1 MNNKFQKHN
10 AASMGNSNT
19 SHTNTA
25 PNINKARLQLIVSMS
40 IFGTLA
46 VFVRNIS
53 VSSGE
58 LALYRAV
65 LAAILIGSYLL
76 LSKNKV
82 DLSVNADEKS
92 VANNPNLLFGIC
104 TKKELLL
111 LLFSGMA
118 MGFNWI
124 LLFEAYK
131 YTSVSAATL
140 SYYFAPIIVT
150 IVCPFLFHEKLTAKQ
165 ILCFVMSTLGVFLI
179 TGIPDFQNMGR
190 DTIGILFG
198 LSAAVFYATVIL
210 LNKFIKNVAGIHRTF
225 LQFLAAIVTLIP
237 YVACTGGFHLSA
249 LDAKGWINLLIVGL
263 IHTGITYC
271 LYFSSLKELPG
282 QEAAILSYVDPL
294 MAVVISVAI
303 LGESISL
310 PQIIGGILILG
321 FSIWNEKE

>member
-1 MNNKFQKHN
+1 M
-10 AASMGNSNT
+10 NT
-19 SHTNTA
+19 SSNK
-25 PNINKARLQLIVSMS
+25 PSNKARLQLIVSMA

-65 LAAILIGSYLL
+65 LAAILIGGYLL
-76 LSKNKV
+76 ITSK
-82 DLSVNADEKS
+82 KS
-92 VANNPNLLFGIC
+92 SSSMNSDITDSNIDKNDSKSLNHRKNTKKLLFGIC
-104 TKKELLL
+104 TKKELFL
-111 LLFSGMA
+111 LLFSGMS

-150 IVCPFLFHEKLTAKQ
+150 VVCPFLFHEKLTKKQ

-179 TGIPDFQNMGR
+179 IGIPDFQNMGR

-225 LQFLAAIVTLIP
+225 LQFLAAVVTLLP
-237 YVACTGGFHLSA
+237 YVAATGGFHLNS

-294 MAVVISVAI
+294 TAVIISVAI

-310 PQIIGGILILG
+310 PQIIGGVLILG
-321 FSIWNEKE
+321 FAIWNEKE

>member
-1 MNNKFQKHN
+1 MNTT
-10 AASMGNSNT
+10 SN
-19 SHTNTA
+19 N
-25 PNINKARLQLIVSMS
+25 PNNKARLQLVLSMS

-53 VSSGE
+53 VSSSE

-65 LAAILIGSYLL
+65 LAALLIGGYLL
-76 LSKNKV
+76 ITSKKEKTFDRNIEKNENYSTDTVSKNT
-82 DLSVNADEKS
+82 
-92 VANNPNLLFGIC
+92 NLLFGIC
-104 TKKELLL
+104 TKKELFL

-150 IVCPFLFHEKLTAKQ
+150 VVCPFLFHEKLTRKQ

-237 YVACTGGFHLSA
+237 YVACTSGFHLTT
-249 LDAKGWINLLIVGL
+249 LDSKGWINLLIVGL

-271 LYFSSLKELPG
+271 LYFSSLKELTG

-321 FSIWNEKE
+321 FAIWNEKE

>member
-1 MNNKFQKHN
+1 MNTTSNK
-10 AASMGNSNT
+10 
-19 SHTNTA
+19 
-25 PNINKARLQLIVSMS
+25 PNNRARLQLIVSMS

-58 LALYRAV
+58 LALYRAI
-65 LAAILIGSYLL
+65 LAALLIGSYLL
-76 LSKNKV
+76 ITQKKGTAPSHTGSKNT
-82 DLSVNADEKS
+82 DL
-92 VANNPNLLFGIC
+92 LLGIC
-104 TKKELLL
+104 TKKELFL

-150 IVCPFLFHEKLTAKQ
+150 VVCPFLFHEKLTKKQ

-237 YVACTGGFHLSA
+237 YVACTGGFHLGS
-249 LDAKGWINLLIVGL
+249 LDSKGWINLLIVGL
-263 IHTGITYC
+263 VHTGITYC

-294 MAVVISVAI
+294 MAVVISVTI

-310 PQIIGGILILG
+310 PQIIGGVLILG
-321 FSIWNEKE
+321 FAIWNEKE

>member
-1 MNNKFQKHN
+1 MKGLRIIYLIIIPILI
-10 AASMGNSNT
+10 MNT
-19 SHTNTA
+19 SLSK
-25 PNINKARLQLIVSMS
+25 PNNKARLQLVLSMS

-46 VFVRNIS
+46 IFVRNIS

-58 LALYRAV
+58 LALYRAI

-76 LSKNKV
+76 LSSQKSNSSADSYTKNT
-82 DLSVNADEKS
+82 
-92 VANNPNLLFGIC
+92 NLLFGIC

-150 IVCPFLFHEKLTAKQ
+150 IVCPFLFHEKLTKKQ

-179 TGIPDFQNMGR
+179 TGVPDFQNMGR

-210 LNKFIKNVAGIHRTF
+210 LNKFIKNVTGIHRTF

-237 YVACTGGFHLSA
+237 YVATTSGFHLDV
-249 LDAKGWINLLIVGL
+249 LDSKGWINLLIVGL

-303 LGESISL
+303 LGENISL

-321 FSIWNEKE
+321 FAIWNEQE

>member
-1 MNNKFQKHN
+1 MNPKFQKHN
-10 AASMGNSNT
+10 AASSGT
-19 SHTNTA
+19 SHASTTSA
-25 PNINKARLQLIVSMS
+25 KPNINKARLQLIISMS

-76 LSKNKV
+76 FSKNKTN
-82 DLSVNADEKS
+82 LSVNADEKTVTDNS
-92 VANNPNLLFGIC
+92 KLLFGIC
-104 TKKELLL
+104 TKKELFL

-150 IVCPFLFHEKLTAKQ
+150 VVCPFLFHEKLTPKQ

-225 LQFLAAIVTLIP
+225 LQFLAAIVTLMP
-237 YVACTGGFHLSA
+237 YVACTSGFHLGS
-249 LDAKGWINLLIVGL
+249 LNSKGWINLLIVGL

-303 LGESISL
+303 LGEHISL

-321 FSIWNEKE
+321 FAIWNEKE

>member
-1 MNNKFQKHN
+1 M
-10 AASMGNSNT
+10 NSNT
-19 SHTNTA
+19 TLNNITKPGSINNLSPNT
-25 PNINKARLQLIVSMS
+25 NKARLQLIISMA

-46 VFVRNIS
+46 IFVRNIS
-53 VSSGE
+53 VTSGE

-65 LAAILIGSYLL
+65 LAAILIGGYLL
-76 LSKNKV
+76 ISKDK
-82 DLSVNADEKS
+82 LKLAS
-92 VANNPNLLFGIC
+92 I
-104 TKKELLL
+104 KKELPL

-150 IVCPFLFHEKLTAKQ
+150 VVCPFLFHEKLTKKQ

-179 TGIPDFQNMGR
+179 TGVPDFQNMGR

-210 LNKFIKNVAGIHRTF
+210 LNKFIKNVTGIHRTF

-237 YVACTGGFHLSA
+237 YVACTSGFHLNT
-249 LDAKGWINLLIVGL
+249 LNTKGWINLLIVGL

-294 MAVVISVAI
+294 MAVVISVVI
-303 LGESISL
+303 LGESISFL
-310 PQIIGGILILG
+310 QIIGGILILG
-321 FSIWNEKE
+321 FAIWNEKA

>member
-1 MNNKFQKHN
+1 MKGLRIIYLIIIPILI
-10 AASMGNSNT
+10 MNT
-19 SHTNTA
+19 SLSK
-25 PNINKARLQLIVSMS
+25 PNNKARLQLVLSMS

-46 VFVRNIS
+46 IFVRNIS

-58 LALYRAV
+58 LALYRAI

-76 LSKNKV
+76 LSSQKSNSSADSYTKNT
-82 DLSVNADEKS
+82 
-92 VANNPNLLFGIC
+92 NLLFGIC

-150 IVCPFLFHEKLTAKQ
+150 IVCPFLFHEKLTKKQ

-179 TGIPDFQNMGR
+179 TGVPDFQNMER

-210 LNKFIKNVAGIHRTF
+210 LNKFIKNVTGIHRTF

-237 YVACTGGFHLSA
+237 YVAATSGFHLDV
-249 LDAKGWINLLIVGL
+249 LDSKGWINLLIVGL

-303 LGESISL
+303 LGENISL

-321 FSIWNEKE
+321 FAIWNEQE

>member
-1 MNNKFQKHN
+1 MN
-10 AASMGNSNT
+10 
-19 SHTNTA
+19 TN
-25 PNINKARLQLIVSMS
+25 PNNINKARLQLITSMA

-58 LALYRAV
+58 LALYRAI
-65 LAAILIGSYLL
+65 LAAILIGGYLL
-76 LSKNKV
+76 ISHKNRN
-82 DLSVNADEKS
+82 SSADTSAKD
-92 VANNPNLLFGIC
+92 PNLLFGIC
-104 TKKELLL
+104 TKKELFL

-150 IVCPFLFHEKLTAKQ
+150 VVCPFLFHEKLTKKQ
-165 ILCFVMSTLGVFLI
+165 ILCFIMSTLGVFLI

-237 YVACTGGFHLSA
+237 YVACTNGFHLNT
-249 LDAKGWINLLIVGL
+249 LDTKGWINLLIVGL

-321 FSIWNEKE
+321 FAIWNEKE

>member
-1 MNNKFQKHN
+1 MNTNINK
-10 AASMGNSNT
+10 SN
-19 SHTNTA
+19 
-25 PNINKARLQLIVSMS
+25 NKARLQLVLSMS

-46 VFVRNIS
+46 IFVRNIS

-58 LALYRAV
+58 LALYRAI
-65 LAAILIGSYLL
+65 LAAILIGGYLL
-76 LSKNKV
+76 ITSKKRKDSDINVENNKNLSTDAKTKNP
-82 DLSVNADEKS
+82 S
-92 VANNPNLLFGIC
+92 LLFGVC
-104 TKKELLL
+104 SKKELFL

-150 IVCPFLFHEKLTAKQ
+150 VVCPFLFHEKLTKKQ

-179 TGIPDFQNMGR
+179 TGVPDFQNMGR

-237 YVACTGGFHLSA
+237 YVACTSGFHLTT
-249 LDAKGWINLLIVGL
+249 LDSKGWINLLIVGL

-294 MAVVISVAI
+294 MAVIISVAI
-303 LGESISL
+303 LGESISV
-310 PQIIGGILILG
+310 PQIIGGVLILG
-321 FSIWNEKE
+321 FAIWNEKE

>member
-1 MNNKFQKHN
+1 MISKTKLTETSTNNI
-10 AASMGNSNT
+10 NS
-19 SHTNTA
+19 
-25 PNINKARLQLIVSMS
+25 NINKARLQLIISMA

-46 VFVRNIS
+46 IFVRNIS

-65 LAAILIGSYLL
+65 LAAILIGGYLL
-76 LSKNKV
+76 ITSKK
-82 DLSVNADEKS
+82 EKNLDRNIEKEENS
-92 VANNPNLLFGIC
+92 SIQENTKNTNLLFGIC
-104 TKKELLL
+104 TKKELFL

-150 IVCPFLFHEKLTAKQ
+150 VVCPFLFHEKLTGKQ

-225 LQFLAAIVTLIP
+225 LQFLAAVVTLIP
-237 YVACTGGFHLSA
+237 YVAATGGFHLST

-321 FSIWNEKE
+321 FAIWNEKE

>member
-1 MNNKFQKHN
+1 MNP
-10 AASMGNSNT
+10 NSNKT
-19 SHTNTA
+19 T
-25 PNINKARLQLIVSMS
+25 NKARLQLIISMA

-53 VSSGE
+53 ISSGE

-65 LAAILIGSYLL
+65 LAALLIGGYLL
-76 LSKNKV
+76 FSKNKPN
-82 DLSVNADEKS
+82 SAVNM
-92 VANNPNLLFGIC
+92 NNTTSNID
-104 TKKELLL
+104 KKELFL

-150 IVCPFLFHEKLTAKQ
+150 IVCPFLFHEKLTKKQ

-179 TGIPDFQNMGR
+179 TGIPDFQNLGR

-237 YVACTGGFHLSA
+237 YVACTSGFHLNI
-249 LDAKGWINLLIVGL
+249 LDFKGWINLLIVGL

-303 LGESISL
+303 LGENISM
-310 PQIIGGILILG
+310 PQIIGGVLILG
-321 FSIWNEKE
+321 FAIWNEKN

>member
-1 MNNKFQKHN
+1 MKHN
-10 AASMGNSNT
+10 SNKT
-19 SHTNTA
+19 T
-25 PNINKARLQLIVSMS
+25 NKARVQLVLSMS

-46 VFVRNIS
+46 IFVRNIS

-65 LAAILIGSYLL
+65 LAALLIGSYLL
-76 LSKNKV
+76 FTSKKGNT
-82 DLSVNADEKS
+82 SIGQNTPNA
-92 VANNPNLLFGIC
+92 NLLFGIC

-150 IVCPFLFHEKLTAKQ
+150 VVCPFLFHEKLTKKQ
-165 ILCFVMSTLGVFLI
+165 IFCFVMSTLGVFLI

-237 YVACTGGFHLSA
+237 YVTCTGGFHLNT
-249 LDAKGWINLLIVGL
+249 LDSKGWINLLIVGL

-294 MAVVISVAI
+294 MAVVISVAV
-303 LGESISL
+303 LGETISL
-310 PQIIGGILILG
+310 PQITGGILILG
-321 FSIWNEKE
+321 FAIWNEKQ

>member
-1 MNNKFQKHN
+1 MTIYLVNNHTTTMN
-10 AASMGNSNT
+10 
-19 SHTNTA
+19 TN
-25 PNINKARLQLIVSMS
+25 PNNINKARLQLIVSMS

-46 VFVRNIS
+46 IFVRNIS

-65 LAAILIGSYLL
+65 LAALLIGGYLL
-76 LSKNKV
+76 ITSKKGDSSADIGSKNT
-82 DLSVNADEKS
+82 S
-92 VANNPNLLFGIC
+92 LLFGIC

-150 IVCPFLFHEKLTAKQ
+150 VVCPFLFHEKLTKKQ

-237 YVACTGGFHLSA
+237 YVACTGGFHLGS
-249 LDAKGWINLLIVGL
+249 LDSKGWVNLLIVGL
-263 IHTGITYC
+263 VHTGITYC

-294 MAVVISVAI
+294 MAVIISVAV

-321 FSIWNEKE
+321 FAIWNEKE

>member
-1 MNNKFQKHN
+1 MNSKFQKHN
-10 AASMGNSNT
+10 AASTGNLNT
-19 SHTNTA
+19 SHPTTA
-25 PNINKARLQLIVSMS
+25 SNINRARFQLVLSMA

-58 LALYRAV
+58 LALYRAI
-65 LAAILIGSYLL
+65 LAAILIGGYLL
-76 LSKNKV
+76 FSQKKGNS
-82 DLSVNADEKS
+82 SVTDDKKNAD
-92 VANNPNLLFGIC
+92 LLFGIC
-104 TKKELLL
+104 TKKELFL

-150 IVCPFLFHEKLTAKQ
+150 VVCPFLFHEKLTVKQ

-225 LQFLAAIVTLIP
+225 LQFLAAIVTLLP
-237 YVACTGGFHLSA
+237 YVACTGGFHLGS
-249 LDAKGWINLLIVGL
+249 LDSKGWINLLIVGL

-271 LYFSSLKELPG
+271 LYCSSLKELPG

-294 MAVVISVAI
+294 MAVVISVSI

-310 PQIIGGILILG
+310 PQMIGGVLILG
-321 FSIWNEKE
+321 FAIWNEK

>member
-1 MNNKFQKHN
+1 M
-10 AASMGNSNT
+10 NSN
-19 SHTNTA
+19 NT
-25 PNINKARLQLIVSMS
+25 NKARLQLIASMA

-65 LAAILIGSYLL
+65 LAAMLIGGYLL
-76 LSKNKV
+76 ITSKK
-82 DLSVNADEKS
+82 EKNLGRNIEKGENS
-92 VANNPNLLFGIC
+92 SIQENTKNTNLLFGIC
-104 TKKELLL
+104 TKKELFL

-150 IVCPFLFHEKLTAKQ
+150 VVCPFLFHEKLTGKQ

-225 LQFLAAIVTLIP
+225 LQFLAAVVT
-237 YVACTGGFHLSA
+237 
-249 LDAKGWINLLIVGL
+249 
-263 IHTGITYC
+263 
-271 LYFSSLKELPG
+271 
-282 QEAAILSYVDPL
+282 
-294 MAVVISVAI
+294 
-303 LGESISL
+303 
-310 PQIIGGILILG
+310 
-321 FSIWNEKE
+321 

>member
-1 MNNKFQKHN
+1 MNSTSNKP
-10 AASMGNSNT
+10 S
-19 SHTNTA
+19 
-25 PNINKARLQLIVSMS
+25 NKARLQLVLSMS

-46 VFVRNIS
+46 IFVRNIS

-65 LAAILIGSYLL
+65 LAASLL
-76 LSKNKV
+76 GVYFLANSK
-82 DLSVNADEKS
+82 KS
-92 VANNPNLLFGIC
+92 KKSSDGTNSNNPFRC
-104 TKKELLL
+104 TKKELIL

-150 IVCPFLFHEKLTAKQ
+150 IVCPFLFHEKLTKKQ
-165 ILCFVMSTLGVFLI
+165 ILCFAMSTLGVFLI
-179 TGIPDFQNMGR
+179 TGVPDFQNMGR

-237 YVACTGGFHLSA
+237 YVALTSGFHLGT
-249 LDAKGWINLLIVGL
+249 LDSKGWINLLIVGL

-294 MAVVISVAI
+294 MAVIISVAI
-303 LGESISL
+303 LGERISL

-321 FSIWNEKE
+321 FAIWNEKE